1 MVLILS
7 SELFLVPLY
16 LQSLLLLILI
26 LTKGKSDG
34 GGARRWQ
41 KNPSGVRGLGWV
53 E

>member
-16 LQSLLLLILI
+16 LQSYFCWSLFPI
-26 LTKGKSDG
+26 KGKSDG
-34 GGARRWQ
+34 GGD
-41 KNPSGVRGLGWV
+41 KILV